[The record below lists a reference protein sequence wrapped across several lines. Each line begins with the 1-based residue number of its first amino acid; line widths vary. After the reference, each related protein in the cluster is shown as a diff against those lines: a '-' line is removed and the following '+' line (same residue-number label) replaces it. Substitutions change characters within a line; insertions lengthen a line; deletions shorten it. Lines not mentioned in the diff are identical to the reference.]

1 MGAPA
6 GFAFPVF
13 GIHRRYLQ
21 RGEKKFA
28 SPDLGTTVSLVSF
41 TREEAALPLGDRKTM
56 TPLEILTP
64 GSGDSGLRP
73 PLKTKWA
80 TRVGAL
86 ESEAL

>member
-28 SPDLGTTVSLVSF
+28 SPDLGTAVSLVSF
-41 TREEAALPLGDRKTM
+41 TREEAALPLE
-56 TPLEILTP
+56 EIENDDSRNTHP
-64 GSGDSGLRP
+64 GVGGRLWASGL
-73 PLKTKWA
+73 LKKSG
-80 TRVGAL
+80 R
-86 ESEAL
+86 S

>member
-28 SPDLGTTVSLVSF
+28 SPELGTTVSLVSF

-56 TPLEILTP
+56 TPQYSR
-64 GSGDSGLRP
+64 SG
-73 PLKTKWA
+73 
-80 TRVGAL
+80 GAL
-86 ESEAL
+86 ALVP

>member
-28 SPDLGTTVSLVSF
+28 SPDLGTAVSLVSF
-41 TREEAALPLGDRKTM
+41 TREEAALPDRRNGNDTSSYPHYSH
-56 TPLEILTP
+56 TLIGRWRSWDL
-64 GSGDSGLRP
+64 
-73 PLKTKWA
+73 
-80 TRVGAL
+80 
-86 ESEAL
+86 

>member
-28 SPDLGTTVSLVSF
+28 SPDLGTAVSLVSF

-56 TPLEILTP
+56 TLEIHTP
-64 GSGDSGLRP
+64 GSGGRLWASGL
-73 PLKTKWA
+73 
-80 TRVGAL
+80 
-86 ESEAL
+86 

>member
-28 SPDLGTTVSLVSF
+28 SPELGTTVSLVSF

-56 TPLEILTP
+56 TPQYSPRGQGGGFGFIP
-64 GSGDSGLRP
+64 
-73 PLKTKWA
+73 
-80 TRVGAL
+80 
-86 ESEAL
+86 